1 MSRTLEIVNAVRL
14 GLDSLD
20 IAAAE
25 SDKIWTET
33 VKTKLCRIGKGFKFC
48 VGANK
53 GEVPETD
60 RDYGEW
66 LYDVT
71 WLEYDG
77 NFVTDAPLVAECEW
91 GGLTDIDDDFQ
102 KLLLTRA
109 EVRVMIFNGHQKP
122 CTPEIVKHLARQA
135 SEFKRSGEEDAWLLS
150 ASERTDKNQKG
161 WTFRYFAIEKE
172 EAREL

>member
-1 MSRTLEIVNAVRL
+1 MIGTLGIVEELRR

-25 SDKIWTET
+25 SSKVWSEK
-33 VKTKLCRIGKGFKFC
+33 VKSELCRIGKGLKFC

-71 WLEYDG
+71 WLEYEGDL
-77 NFVTDAPLVAECEW
+77 VMDAPLVAECEW
-91 GGLTDIDDDFQ
+91 GGMTDIDDDFQ
-102 KLLLTRA
+102 KLLLARA
-109 EVRVMIFNGHQKP
+109 GVRLMIFNGHQKP
-122 CTPEIVKHLARQA
+122 CTPEIVKHLARQVV
-135 SEFKRSGEEDAWLLS
+135 EFKRSREEDAWLL
-150 ASERTDKNQKG
+150 AAWERTDKNEKG
-161 WTFRYFAIEKE
+161 WLFHYFTIKNGA
-172 EAREL
+172 ARVL